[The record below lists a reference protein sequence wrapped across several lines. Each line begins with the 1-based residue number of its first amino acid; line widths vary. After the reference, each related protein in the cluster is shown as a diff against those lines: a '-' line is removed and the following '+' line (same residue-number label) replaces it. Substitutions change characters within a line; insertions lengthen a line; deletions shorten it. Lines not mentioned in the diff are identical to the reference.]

1 MAVILVEKLKEKLGW
16 DSIHKIDP
24 TKPNEFE
31 TVKPD
36 DTNKFKQ
43 AAMMAVLSG
52 LYRFGRTHEGAR
64 DILSNAHTNWLPKL
78 FGEKTDEVVLQIA
91 NRTHHATDKTKE
103 LMDKVANNA
112 VECIRED
119 VGNAATEDTLKSYLA
134 GQRQQMLA
142 YLPAE
147 LNMGQILKDGTMDDP
162 TNKMDGPVSTFS
174 HLFGAL
180 FSTNSDDK
188 DESKNW
194 E

>member
-1 MAVILVEKLKEKLGW
+1 MSVILVEKLKEKMGW

-31 TVKPD
+31 TVNPD
-36 DTNKFKQ
+36 ETNKFKQ
-43 AAMMAVLSG
+43 ASMMAVLAG
-52 LYRFGRTHEGAR
+52 LYRYGRTHDGAA
-64 DILSNAHTNWLPKL
+64 DILTGSTTNWLDKI
-78 FGEKTDEVVLQIA
+78 FGNKTDEVVLQIA
-91 NRTHHATDKTKE
+91 NVTHKSTDMTKD
-103 LMDKVANNA
+103 LMGKVAVNA
-112 VECIRED
+112 VACLKDAVGED
-119 VGNAATEDTLKSYLA
+119 ASADTLQTYLA

-180 FSTNSDDK
+180 FSTNSDEI

-194 E
+194 K